1 MNVTPHMPHG
11 HQMPAGWQAQSA
23 ARKAA
28 AEASYLDKLQNAWKA
43 PLTKTNDSE
52 IFNARLTNDSRTDS
66 LRMVVDNEEEEVWQ
80 EAGATV
86 RIRKNRKI
94 G

>member
-1 MNVTPHMPHG
+1 MNVTPQTPHG
-11 HQMPAGWQAQSA
+11 QQLPTGWQAHSA

-28 AEASYLDKLQNAWKA
+28 AEASYLDKLQSAWKA
-43 PLTKTNDSE
+43 PLTKSNDSE

-80 EAGATV
+80 DAGATV
-86 RIRKNRKI
+86 RIRKNRKF